1 MRPLPLALVAA
12 FAGLVLAHTTT
23 ANAQSHICGKYETI
37 AAKLSAQ
44 FGEKAVA
51 SGVSTNGGA
60 YVEFWASD
68 SRGTWSVVTVLPNG
82 MSCLTSAGRDFQML
96 PGKLAKGRSPVT

>member
-1 MRPLPLALVAA
+1 MRPLSLALVAA
-12 FAGLVLAHTTT
+12 FAGLVLAHTTN

-60 YVEFWASD
+60 YVGKTAANPNY
-68 SRGTWSVVTVLPNG
+68 SRWCFQRNGGVL
-82 MSCLTSAGRDFQML
+82 TD
-96 PGKLAKGRSPVT
+96 LAADKAENALCGS